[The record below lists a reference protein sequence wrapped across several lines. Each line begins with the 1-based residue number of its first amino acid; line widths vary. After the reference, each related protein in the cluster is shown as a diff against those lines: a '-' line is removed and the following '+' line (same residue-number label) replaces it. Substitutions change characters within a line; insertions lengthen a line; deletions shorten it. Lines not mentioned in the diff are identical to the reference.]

1 MAKVTLKV
9 LVAATLSETGFM
21 YATEKDVAELVKHG
35 FAELN
40 TRIAN
45 PAKPTQFAVRA
56 SEAGLQ
62 AQRNA
67 EVAANQVDTGKDGD
81 EDIQFTVDNDD
92 DEFEILNE
100 PMPAATR
107 APRASKYPFDK
118 LEPGQSFRVLDTKVA
133 SGNAHSAMS
142 SALNNAN
149 KRWSTEVEGEFEE
162 VSRGKFA
169 GKQIPKR
176 IAQRKFEQRRVDGG
190 TQIYRVL

>member
-40 TRIAN
+40 TGIAN

-67 EVAANQVDTGKDGD
+67 EAAANQVDAGEDDGD
-81 EDIQFTVDNDD
+81 FEESQLSDS

-107 APRASKYPFDK
+107 APRTSKYPFEK
-118 LEPGQSFRVLDTKVA
+118 LEVGQSFRVLDTKVA

-149 KRWSTEVEGEFEE
+149 KRWSTEIPGEFEE

-169 GKQIPKR
+169 GRQVPKR
-176 IAQRKFEQRRVDGG
+176 EAQRKFEQRRVEGG